1 MLHYFNC
8 IILGEEECFEIGTD
22 YSGALSDNIDNIDGE
37 NHVIVDS
44 AKDCQLSCQALSN
57 CKVWSY
63 ATGGFSAKK
72 CWRKSKKEGKT
83 SKSDR
88 ISGQQFCGLRYF
100 GFVGLTLDN
109 NEKVI

>member
-1 MLHYFNC
+1 MLHYFYC

-22 YSGALSDNIDNIDGE
+22 YNGYNIDNIDGE
-37 NHVIVDS
+37 SHVIVDS

-63 ATGGFSAKK
+63 ATGGFDAKK
-72 CWRKSKKEGKT
+72 CWRKSIKDENT
-83 SKSDR
+83 STSDG

-100 GFVGLTLDN
+100 GFVGLTINN
-109 NEKVI
+109 NENVI